1 MGRVVVRTR
10 EKNSHFNRGV
20 CVAGGGGGG
29 GNRGG
34 KSSGKSKG
42 APAHPVSSIR
52 GGSTPK

>member
-20 CVAGGGGGG
+20 WGGGGGG
-29 GNRGG
+29 EGNRGG

-42 APAHPVSSIR
+42 APAHPVSLIR